1 MQQTIMEQGFDLMI
15 FGMGAVFVFLTLLV
29 FLTRTMSWFVNRYIP
44 EPEQPIPVEP
54 VKPASSTAPVDPK
67 VLTVIQEAIH
77 QHRAKQAR

>member
-29 FLTRTMSWFVNRYIP
+29 FLTRLMSWFVNRYIP

-54 VKPASSTAPVDPK
+54 VKPASSNIVDPK
-67 VLTVIQEAIH
+67 VLAVIQDAIR
-77 QHRAKQAR
+77 QHRAKQAQ